1 MRRLPNPWV
10 ALPIVIAALAGGTVG
25 FFVTDASCAPDSC
38 TVPAILVAAA
48 AALGAAAGIGVVV
61 VLALKS
67 LSEWKEHSER
77 EILTVTEPEEPAGP
91 PTC

>member
-10 ALPIVIAALAGGTVG
+10 ALPVAIAALAGGFVG
-25 FFVTDASCAPDSC
+25 FFVTDASCTPEPC
-38 TVPAILVAAA
+38 TFAAVLVAIGVALAA
-48 AALGAAAGIGVVV
+48 AVGVGVVV
-61 VLALKS
+61 VLAVRS

-77 EILTVTEPEEPAGP
+77 EILTSEDPPTP

>member
-1 MRRLPNPWV
+1 MRRFPNPWV
-10 ALPIVIAALAGGTVG
+10 VLPVAVAALAGGFVG

-38 TVPAILVAAA
+38 TVPAILVAVGVALAA
-48 AALGAAAGIGVVV
+48 AVGVGVVV

-67 LSEWKEHSER
+67 LSEWKEHEER
-77 EILTVTEPEEPAGP
+77 DILTREDPPTP

>member
-1 MRRLPNPWV
+1 MRRLPNPWIAV
-10 ALPIVIAALAGGTVG
+10 PIAVAALTGGFVG
-25 FFVTDASCAPDSC
+25 FFVTDASCAPTSC
-38 TVPAILVAAA
+38 AASAVLVAIGVALAAA
-48 AALGAAAGIGVVV
+48 AGVGVVV

-77 EILTVTEPEEPAGP
+77 EILTTADADPPGP